1 MDNRT
6 HFVVGSGQF
15 INNDEALITW
25 ESFNVLTHLQNA
37 GDAEET
43 ELHQWNEDGVI
54 ADFRFSLDTTKN
66 VVINSLRLD
75 LVISDGS
82 NTIALDGVNVVLNPN
97 IGDPPQIAT
106 NDIRNY
112 ILPPNSEFN
121 LVKVDN
127 DGSPSPKE
135 FYRGIIGQKITW
147 QEWIRNNNIPALFLN
162 LSQLNNGLNQKADN
176 YSGENGY
183 NVYLKA
189 TAEVTGDDS
198 IQGTVTRTY
207 ERLSSLINV
216 YDYFESDD
224 GVVVDGIIETFDASE
239 TTNLNG
245 AILPDADTLFKVT
258 WVGAAA
264 LDLADLGYII
274 HRIEPTF
281 SPTNL
286 QIEESSTVRG
296 VVPTGK
302 LTEILTA
309 QEGDDIVSRCFIK
322 GGSVTNGNWKLSA
335 RFKSPALPTAVSW
348 ILIHLTNPNGRNATF
363 TARTKILANNKTFF
377 AVNNATL
384 QADYRFRIGNT
395 DANLTD
401 ANDGG
406 WTAFSEIDFATF
418 IGQEIEANVKVR
430 VSYVGTNT
438 TDTDLLSAI
447 RVGTDENEIA
457 TTTNTV
463 FCSTETAA
471 NDILLPF
478 QTQNNISLVISQ
490 FATNNYSNT
499 RTDAEIAASSDLLDF
514 NSGIGSLV
522 NLNIDNYGHLLAEN
536 TTSNVIGQLSIE
548 STANDASEGSV
559 VGIVSPLQNS
569 YYPITGNGV
578 NPQALFFDRINDI
591 GVLSSASIYF
601 DFTSNANDT
610 FFEFCFVYEES
621 ARVSPRGI
629 RLFSNNNGLGAGATA
644 FEVIVAEGANRPTVI
659 EGLADSS
666 NRHLMS
672 AQSFLAVNGIY
683 SVYIRLKKASNTGNT
698 STRFDLSQSF
708 AVVNGRKTDFN
719 VLNQG
724 STLSSSVVTTTE
736 VGGASYEDRTAADAP
751 EKYYLFAGNAGSAT
765 PILNE
770 ADIRAF
776 MLGNTNVL
784 TNMEA
789 YYLLN
794 TVSSNVV
801 ANQGVGAIVGDFTQ
815 TNGAD
820 ITVNLF

>member
-15 INNDEALITW
+15 INNDEALLTW

-75 LVISDGS
+75 LVISDGL

-127 DGSPSPKE
+127 DGSASPKE

-224 GVVVDGIIETFDASE
+224 GVVTAGLIETFDASE

-245 AILPDADTLFKVT
+245 EILPNADTLFKVT
-258 WVGAAA
+258 WSGPNP
-264 LDLADLGYII
+264 LNLADLGYII
-274 HRIEPTF
+274 HRIEPKF
-281 SPTNL
+281 PPTNL
-286 QIEESSTVRG
+286 QQEESSTVRG

-302 LTEILTA
+302 LTEVLTV
-309 QEGDDIVSRCFIK
+309 QDGDDIVSRCFIK
-322 GGSVTNGNWKLSA
+322 AGSVLNNDWTLSA

-363 TARTKILANNKTFF
+363 TARTKILPNNKTFF

-401 ANDGG
+401 ANNGG
-406 WTAFSEIDFATF
+406 WAAFAEIDFATF
-418 IGQEIEANVKVR
+418 IGQQIEANVKVR

-457 TTTNTV
+457 TVTNTIV
-463 FCSTETAA
+463 CPSQIAA

-478 QTQNNISLVISQ
+478 QTQNNINLVISQ
-490 FATNNYSNT
+490 FGTSFWSEK
-499 RTDAEIAASSDLLDF
+499 RTDAEIAASSDLTDF
-514 NSGIGSLV
+514 VSGITQLQNM
-522 NLNIDNYGHLLAEN
+522 NLDASGHLN
-536 TTSNVIGQLSIE
+536 VQSNSISGIGQLSIQ

-559 VGIVSPLQNS
+559 VGIATPLQNKYYPAAPNGINPPALELDRVNDYIQFNSTVLDWASIPDDSYIYIRTLFNQHIGGAPRLISAGSFQVVADGFLNINGIVFLSPKNRAVNYTDKVQYINIVIRKKGNTGLANDLFYVDDSFTVNNSFYRDYEITRNGSTSIVGNGNILLASSNTTGTTQNAVAKLGFSILLSPPSIEDCHRFCRGENLSPLQ
-569 YYPITGNGV
+569 YEW
-578 NPQALFFDRINDI
+578 
-591 GVLSSASIYF
+591 
-601 DFTSNANDT
+601 DFTALVGGGVEVQAIGTAGHANANV
-610 FFEFCFVYEES
+610 F
-621 ARVSPRGI
+621 G
-629 RLFSNNNGLGAGATA
+629 GAG
-644 FEVIVAEGANRPTVI
+644 IG
-659 EGLADSS
+659 
-666 NRHLMS
+666 
-672 AQSFLAVNGIY
+672 
-683 SVYIRLKKASNTGNT
+683 
-698 STRFDLSQSF
+698 
-708 AVVNGRKTDFN
+708 
-719 VLNQG
+719 
-724 STLSSSVVTTTE
+724 
-736 VGGASYEDRTAADAP
+736 
-751 EKYYLFAGNAGSAT
+751 
-765 PILNE
+765 
-770 ADIRAF
+770 
-776 MLGNTNVL
+776 
-784 TNMEA
+784 
-789 YYLLN
+789 
-794 TVSSNVV
+794 
-801 ANQGVGAIVGDFTQ
+801 
-815 TNGAD
+815 
-820 ITVNLF
+820 NLFT

>member
-1 MDNRT
+1 MNNRT

-15 INNDEALITW
+15 INNDEALLTW

-43 ELHQWNEDGVI
+43 ELHQWNEDGVM

-82 NTIALDGVNVVLNPN
+82 NTFSLDGVNVVLNPN

-127 DGSPSPKE
+127 DGSASPKE

-189 TAEVTGDDS
+189 TAEVTGEDS

-245 AILPDADTLFKVT
+245 AILPDTDTLFKVT

-286 QIEESSTVRG
+286 QIEESSTFRG

-302 LTEILTA
+302 LTEVLTA

-335 RFKSPALPTAVSW
+335 RFKSPGLPTAVSW

-363 TARTKILANNKTFF
+363 TARTKILPNNKTFF

-406 WTAFSEIDFATF
+406 WGAFAEIDFATF

-430 VSYVGTNT
+430 VSYVGVNT

-457 TTTNTV
+457 TVTNTIV
-463 FCSTETAA
+463 CPSQIAA

-478 QTQNNISLVISQ
+478 QTQNNINLVVSQ
-490 FATNNYSNT
+490 FGTSLWSEK
-499 RTDAEIAASSDLLDF
+499 RTDAEIAASTDLTDF
-514 NSGIGSLV
+514 LSGITQLQNMNIDANGHLNVQPTSISGIG
-522 NLNIDNYGHLLAEN
+522 E
-536 TTSNVIGQLSIE
+536 LSIQ

-559 VGIVSPLQNS
+559 VGIATPIQNIYYPTAPNGINPQVLRLDRVNDYVQFNSSVLNWASIPNNS
-569 YYPITGNGV
+569 YIYIRAIINQYFSATAGSFPRLLFPNGWSVTGDG
-578 NPQALFFDRINDI
+578 FFDVFGGGISRLIPNQRRTNLNNEVIFTNIVIQKIGNSGFINDM
-591 GVLSSASIYF
+591 VNVDNS
-601 DFTSNANDT
+601 FTVVNSFYRAYNI
-610 FFEFCFVYEES
+610 F
-621 ARVSPRGI
+621 
-629 RLFSNNNGLGAGATA
+629 
-644 FEVIVAEGANRPTVI
+644 
-659 EGLADSS
+659 
-666 NRHLMS
+666 
-672 AQSFLAVNGIY
+672 QSQNI
-683 SVYIRLKKASNTGNT
+683 TPNT
-698 STRFDLSQSF
+698 STEILLGSVNKTGVSQNAISKLGFSILLSPPSIEDCHRFCRGENLAPLQYEWDFTALVGGGVEVQAIGT
-708 AVVNGRKTDFN
+708 AVHINADV
-719 VLNQG
+719 
-724 STLSSSVVTTTE
+724 
-736 VGGASYEDRTAADAP
+736 VGGA
-751 EKYYLFAGNAGSAT
+751 
-765 PILNE
+765 
-770 ADIRAF
+770 
-776 MLGNTNVL
+776 
-784 TNMEA
+784 
-789 YYLLN
+789 
-794 TVSSNVV
+794 
-801 ANQGVGAIVGDFTQ
+801 AIG
-815 TNGAD
+815 
-820 ITVNLF
+820 NLF

>member
-15 INNDEALITW
+15 INNDEALLTW

-43 ELHQWNEDGVI
+43 ELKQWNEDGVI

-82 NTIALDGVNVVLNPN
+82 NTITLDGVNVVLNPN

-106 NDIRNY
+106 NNIRNY

-127 DGSPSPKE
+127 DGSASPKE

-189 TAEVTGDDS
+189 TAEVTGEDS

-224 GVVVDGIIETFDASE
+224 GVVIDGTIETFDASE

-245 AILPDADTLFKVT
+245 AILPNADTLFKVT
-258 WVGAAA
+258 WSGPNP

-274 HRIEPTF
+274 HRIEPKF
-281 SPTNL
+281 APTNL
-286 QIEESSTVRG
+286 QIEESSTFRG

-302 LTEILTA
+302 LTEVLTA

-335 RFKSPALPTAVSW
+335 RFKSPGLPTAVSW

-363 TARTKILANNKTFF
+363 TARTKILPNNKTFF

-406 WTAFSEIDFATF
+406 WAAFAEIDFATF
-418 IGQEIEANVKVR
+418 IGQQIEANVKVR

-447 RVGTDENEIA
+447 KVGTDENEIA
-457 TTTNTV
+457 TVTNTIV
-463 FCSTETAA
+463 CPSKIAA

-478 QTQNNISLVISQ
+478 QTLQDVDVVTSQ
-490 FATNNYSNT
+490 FTTNKYSET
-499 RTDAEIAASSDLLDF
+499 RTDAEIAASSDLTNFL
-514 NSGIGSLV
+514 SGITSLV
-522 NLNIDNYGHLLAEN
+522 NLDIDNYGHLYLQP
-536 TTSNVIGQLSIE
+536 TTTNGIGNVNIQT
-548 STANDASEGSV
+548 TANDASLGSV
-559 VGIVSPLQNS
+559 VGIASPLQNL
-569 YYPITGNGV
+569 YYPTNSLGVNPPSLQGDNVNDLLFVPSGATGADLLFPENIPAGSAISYTILSRTNNFFGVPTVPTSTFRFNRSNGNLISFSFTDLFVVFNLPNMTGNGAHYV
-578 NPQALFFDRINDI
+578 TLVVERSAVSGNINDI
-591 GVLSSASIYF
+591 FNITFYANGKKTELVLPSN
-601 DFTSNANDT
+601 FT
-610 FFEFCFVYEES
+610 
-621 ARVSPRGI
+621 
-629 RLFSNNNGLGAGATA
+629 
-644 FEVIVAEGANRPTVI
+644 
-659 EGLADSS
+659 
-666 NRHLMS
+666 
-672 AQSFLAVNGIY
+672 NGISRY
-683 SVYIRLKKASNTGNT
+683 AGGTQPYRMGCP
-698 STRFDLSQSF
+698 
-708 AVVNGRKTDFN
+708 G
-719 VLNQG
+719 G
-724 STLSSSVVTTTE
+724 STQTQ
-736 VGGASYEDRTAADAP
+736 
-751 EKYYLFAGNAGSAT
+751 F
-765 PILNE
+765 
-770 ADIRAF
+770 
-776 MLGNTNVL
+776 
-784 TNMEA
+784 
-789 YYLLN
+789 
-794 TVSSNVV
+794 SSNVRYFAV
-801 ANQGVGAIVGDFTQ
+801 HTKALTPEEVRQLHLGADPATTSPDYYYDFTNLVVDGSDRLIPNLGTGTIDDAVLENH
-815 TNGAD
+815 TN
-820 ITVNLF
+820 TLTTLFP